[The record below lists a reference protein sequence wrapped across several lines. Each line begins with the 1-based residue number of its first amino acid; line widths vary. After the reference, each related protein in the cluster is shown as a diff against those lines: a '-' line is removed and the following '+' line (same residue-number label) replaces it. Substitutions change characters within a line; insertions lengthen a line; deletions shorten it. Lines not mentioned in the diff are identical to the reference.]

1 VYVAL
6 GEDEWSRMDPNQLRT
21 MVTVIEAGIAR
32 MRSGRHYPDG
42 RITHHHGEA
51 DHRAFL
57 ERPFLEALERV
68 RARLEH
74 PPV

>member
-1 VYVAL
+1 
-6 GEDEWSRMDPNQLRT
+6 